1 MIYAISFNA
10 KRDKLHSE
18 FLEII
23 SDINIFGD
31 SVDFSY
37 TYYFD
42 ECELEFFFVVYF
54 EYCL

>member
-18 FLEII
+18 FLETI
-23 SDINIFGD
+23 SDLIIFGV

-37 TYYFD
+37 TYFFD
-42 ECELEFFFVVYF
+42 ECELEFFFEVYF
-54 EYCL
+54 